1 MQDLEIINRDFVFTE
16 ELPEAQEFVLK
27 KLIKNSEQSKKTH
40 VESNEDAQ
48 NTDILTNHT
57 F

>member
-1 MQDLEIINRDFVFTE
+1 MQDLDTTKEDVILTE